1 VTAPAATVSPPRK
14 AAALKLNEHKNGRT
28 SMNLALRS
36 THKGLPLAISALAL
50 LCTQTVNAQIKELV
64 KELGGIVNAQIKEL
78 GELSNP
84 PVLKMEL
91 KREVPATREV
101 SLDLEVVYIKGKIWN
116 PAALPQPRFDQV
128 NLRGYWDR
136 NAPSKLNAP
145 VVSPTLEILPG
156 DTIRINL
163 HNMLP
168 PDPSC
173 TDEPHRDM
181 NVPHCFNGT
190 NLHTHGLWVNPVGN
204 SDNVLIS
211 INPSVNFQYE
221 YNVPPDHPAG
231 TFWYHTHRH
240 GSTALQV
247 SSGMAGAL
255 IIRGNRLPT
264 LDKNGDIKMPGD
276 IDTLLKPT
284 KTQPFKERVLVLQQ
298 IAYACRD
305 RDGNIKV
312 KKDNDGVI
320 AWVCDPDDVG
330 TVEKYEDQFNPP
342 NWRESGRNTSIN
354 GHVLPTFNG
363 VSAGQ
368 IERWRVI
375 HGGVRD
381 TISLQFRKRKSGG
394 PSLPALGTAAEHDAF
409 VLKECTGAPLSQ
421 HLIAADGLTTSA
433 AIERKEMVVY
443 QPAYRWDT
451 LMVFPEP
458 GEYCMINVI
467 NNAKAA
473 PSRRL
478 LGFVKVDPGRPVPA
492 NDIRGYL
499 MTELVD
505 TAEVNMPPDVRDTVV
520 ADLSSGLKFSSFVP
534 HPDVKDNEVKGNQ
547 NLEFNIVEIEN
558 TNPKRFEFQVDGK
571 SFDPNRVDRVL
582 KLGSVDEWTL
592 KSDLADHPFHIHI
605 NPFQVVKILD
615 PSGKDVST
623 PDANDNAG
631 GTTDPQYSGLKGV
644 WKDTLWVKGPIKD
657 VGQYEIFVRTRY
669 NRYIG
674 YFVLHCH
681 ILDHEDQGMMQLIRV
696 QLPEGEVGGTSQ
708 GFQRPAGG

>member
-1 VTAPAATVSPPRK
+1 
-14 AAALKLNEHKNGRT
+14 
-28 SMNLALRS
+28 MNLALRS
-36 THKGLPLAISALAL
+36 THKGLPLAVSALAL
-50 LCTQTVNAQIKELV
+50 LCTQTVNAQIKEL
-64 KELGGIVNAQIKEL
+64 GGMVNAQIKEL

-84 PVLKMEL
+84 PVLKLEL
-91 KREVPATREV
+91 KREVPAAREV
-101 SLDLEVVYIKGKIWN
+101 SLDLDIVYIKGKIWN

-168 PDPSC
+168 SDPSC

-211 INPSVNFQYE
+211 INPGVNFQYE

-255 IIRGNRLPT
+255 IIRGNRPPT
-264 LDKNGDIKMPGD
+264 RDKNGDIKNGD

-305 RDGNIKV
+305 PKDDEIKV
-312 KKDNDGVI
+312 KKDNDRVI

-330 TVEKYEDQFNPP
+330 TVEKYEDQFAPKS
-342 NWRESGRNTSIN
+342 WRESGRYTSIN

-394 PSLPALGTAAEHDAF
+394 HSLPALGTAAEHDALI
-409 VLKECTGAPLSQ
+409 LKECTGEPLSQ

-433 AIERKEMVVY
+433 AIERKQMIVY

-467 NNAKAA
+467 NNAKTA
-473 PSRRL
+473 PSSRL
-478 LGFVKVDPGRPVPA
+478 LGLVNVEQGRPVPA

-499 MTELVD
+499 MTELVGA
-505 TAEVNMPPDVRDTVV
+505 AEVNMPPDVREKVV
-520 ADLSSGLKFSSFVP
+520 TDLRNGLKFSSFVP

-547 NLEFNIVEIEN
+547 ELVFNIDTEK
-558 TNPKRFEFQVDGK
+558 NPPQFQVNGK
-571 SFDPNRVDRVL
+571 PFDPNRIDRVL

-605 NPFQVVKILD
+605 NPFQVVKIID
-615 PSGKDVST
+615 PYGNDVSM
-623 PDANDNAG
+623 PDAVDNADP
-631 GTTDPQYSGLKGV
+631 TKDPDPQYNGLKGV
-644 WKDTLWVKGPIKD
+644 WKDTLWVKGPIDNVK
-657 VGQYEIFVRTRY
+657 GQYEIFVRTRY

-696 QLPEGEVGGTSQ
+696 QLPEGEVGGTSP
-708 GFQRPAGG
+708 GFKRPAGG